1 VGFADTVTDP
11 DGPTPGGAAT
21 RIRIVV
27 VDDHPVFR
35 DGTAAILE
43 REPDLAV
50 VGVAADLEA
59 ARELLARDPPDV
71 VLLDIRLGDE
81 SGLAVVEEL
90 AARAAVVIF
99 TAYDYPQYLHSA
111 LRLGAAGFVG
121 KSAPTEEL
129 LRAVRLAAAGGMAFD
144 RRRLGSEPMDLTG
157 REIQIVRLLAD
168 GASNDEIGLALGITT
183 KSVES
188 ALGRIFTRTST
199 RSRTELAVRA
209 VQEGWLDVPLRGSAG
224 T

>member
-1 VGFADTVTDP
+1 M
-11 DGPTPGGAAT
+11 TPPAGMTPAGAAA
-21 RIRIVV
+21 IRIAV

-43 REPDLAV
+43 REPDIEV
-50 VGVAADLEA
+50 VGVAADLDT
-59 ARELLARDPPDV
+59 ARALLAHNPPPDV

-81 SGLAVVEEL
+81 SGLAIVEEL
-90 AARAAVVIF
+90 AARTAVVIF

-129 LRAVRLAAAGGMAFD
+129 LRAVRQAAVGGLAFD
-144 RRRLGSEPMDLTG
+144 RRALGSEPVVLTT

-168 GASNDEIGLALGITT
+168 GSSNDEIGLALGVTT
-183 KSVES
+183 KTIES

-209 VQEGWLDVPLRGSAG
+209 VGEGWLDVPIRGDA
-224 T
+224 TT

>member
-1 VGFADTVTDP
+1 VTDP
-11 DGPTPGGAAT
+11 AGPTPGGAVT

-35 DGTAAILE
+35 EGTAALLE

-50 VGVAADLEA
+50 VGVAADVDA
-59 ARELLARDPPDV
+59 ARTLLAHDPPPDV

-81 SGLAVVEEL
+81 SGFAIMDEL
-90 AARAAVVIF
+90 AARTAVVIF

-111 LRLGAAGFVG
+111 LRMGAAGFVG

-129 LRAVRLAAAGGMAFD
+129 LRAVRQAAAGGMAFD
-144 RRRLGSEPMDLTG
+144 RRRLGNEPVDLTR
-157 REIQIVRLLAD
+157 REVQIVRLLAD
-168 GASNDEIGLALGITT
+168 GSSNDEIGLALGITT

-188 ALGRIFTRTST
+188 ALGRIFSRTST
-199 RSRTELAVRA
+199 HSRTELAVRA
-209 VQEGWLDVPLRGSAG
+209 VQEGWLDVPIRGSAG